1 MAGQLAPN
9 GADESQEMTDCP
21 RDHRARRAAAVMAAV
36 VVLAVP
42 ACGGPDISSGHD
54 PLANAST
61 ITTVPP
67 TVEGG
72 AGSCEP
78 GSPVTQLPLGL
89 EVKGVLSG
97 TGGAGE
103 FWALFQDANGVPLQ
117 GSVPAVTDLTVYWRI
132 EGDHALNVT
141 LVGPNDRLVDV
152 EGEHPQPLE
161 GWTEPGEPW
170 VSSFAFPQPGC
181 WRLFVERG
189 GRHGDVWVRV
199 V

>member
-1 MAGQLAPN
+1 MTGQLAPL
-9 GADESQEMTDCP
+9 GADESQEMTDRP
-21 RDHRARRAAAVMAAV
+21 RDIRARRAAAVLAAV
-36 VVLAVP
+36 VALAAP
-42 ACGGPDISSGHD
+42 ACGGPDISSGND

-61 ITTVPP
+61 IATVPP
-67 TVEGG
+67 TVAGG

-89 EVKGVLSG
+89 QVKGVLSG
-97 TGGAGE
+97 TGGADE
-103 FWALFQDANGVPLQ
+103 LWALFQDANGVPLQ
-117 GSVPAVTDLTVYWRI
+117 GSIPAATDLTVYWRVG
-132 EGDHALNVT
+132 GDHALNVS
-141 LVGPNDRLVDV
+141 LVGSNDRLIDV
-152 EGEHPQPLE
+152 GGERPEPLE
-161 GWTEPGEPW
+161 GWTKAGEPW